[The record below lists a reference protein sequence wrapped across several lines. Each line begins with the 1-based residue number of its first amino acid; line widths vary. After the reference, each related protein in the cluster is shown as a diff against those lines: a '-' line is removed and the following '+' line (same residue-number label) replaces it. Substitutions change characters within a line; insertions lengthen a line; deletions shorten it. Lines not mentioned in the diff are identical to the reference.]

1 VSGPPGERIF
11 FIHVMKTGG
20 ATFRRHIEVN
30 LGAEHVFPNAEL
42 DADLLIA
49 NLSIPYVL
57 ELPPERVR
65 VIKAYTGHF
74 PFIIAEQLPQPLV
87 TLTVLRDP
95 VERTISYLKHCR
107 RYQEQH
113 RGLPLEQIYE
123 DERYFATLMDNHQ
136 AKIFSFTPEDG
147 ADSIWTV
154 ATVDQA
160 RLARA
165 RANLEQVDVVG
176 LHEHYDDF
184 VREASERFGWPPA
197 APPSWHVS
205 EPEEIADS
213 FRRRITD
220 DMAADL
226 EFYEFAR
233 ELHRDRH
240 RRAAPR

>member
-1 VSGPPGERIF
+1 VNERIF

-30 LGAEHVFPNAEL
+30 LGAEHVYPNAEL
-42 DADLLIA
+42 DPDLLVA
-49 NLSIPYVL
+49 NLRISYL
-57 ELPPERVR
+57 TSLPEERHR
-65 VIKAYTGHF
+65 AIQAYTGHF
-74 PFIIAEQLPQPLV
+74 PFVASQVLPGPFT

-113 RGLPLEQIYE
+113 HGLPLEEIYE
-123 DERYFATLMDNHQ
+123 DEQYFSTLMDNHQ
-136 AKIFSFTPEDG
+136 AKVFSFTPADR
-147 ADSIWTV
+147 ADSIWQT
-154 ATVDQA
+154 AHVDAA
-160 RLARA
+160 RLAQA
-165 RANLEQVDVVG
+165 RANLETVDVIG

-197 APPSWHVS
+197 PPPSWHVS
-205 EPEEIADS
+205 EPEEVASS
-213 FRRRITD
+213 FRRRIAD

-233 ELHRDRH
+233 ELHASRH
-240 RRAAPR
+240 RRSRAG